1 MVEFVARQ
9 KRFSPVLSKIEAWSS
24 MEETE
29 EREIIEETKM
39 IEKLIGN
46 AEQQMPKRSRRNQV
60 EF

>member
-1 MVEFVARQ
+1 
-9 KRFSPVLSKIEAWSS
+9 

-39 IEKLIGN
+39 IEKLKETAG
-46 AEQQMPKRSRRNQV
+46 QQMPKRSRRNQL